1 MTDWYD
7 KNIEAPL
14 RGIVRHLRDNGIN
27 TVISC
32 AHEMYIKC
40 HSSSQY
46 TIDTIAD
53 LLLDY
58 MTKTY
63 GKEWANFDV
72 ETRCEAHFGRVSYPL
87 IEIRL
92 YLIREQRAYLLKE
105 KRRLTKKG
113 VKQMTPKQ
121 IRGLPRET
129 RERLL
134 RVNKLLREM
143 EEVTK

>member
-1 MTDWYD
+1 MTDWYEQH
-7 KNIEAPL
+7 IEAPL
-14 RGIVRHLRDNGIN
+14 RGIVRHLRENGIN
-27 TVISC
+27 TAISC

-40 HSSSQY
+40 YSSSQY

-58 MTKTY
+58 MKKEY
-63 GKEWANFDV
+63 GEERANFDV

-92 YLIREQRAYLLKE
+92 YLIKEQRAYLLKE
-105 KRRLTKKG
+105 KRRLTRKG
-113 VKQMTPKQ
+113 VKQMTPRQ

-129 RERLL
+129 REQLF
-134 RVNKLLREM
+134 RVNKLLHEM
-143 EEVTK
+143 DEVKK